1 MPFLAGI
8 LLRCSYL
15 LFDFSLLFVPLHLP
29 SHSVSL
35 FSTPFRSSRTLQEL
49 GVGLSSAIRSSSTA
63 RGFFSFCKV
72 CHQVHNDGD
81 VFRLRCQHFSRGI
94 DFLCKDCSELVGSS
108 WSWIEIC
115 REDQHLNLYWSI
127 SSASL
132 QCLYGYFHLHSLFWI
147 CSSLLLWSSPRKRWW
162 DHSWYH
168 HYSIS
173 QHRHGFFRLG
183 PSTAKSSKWV
193 KSRKTRWEERS
204 MLILLFSSF
213 SNQRLHHSQLFLS
226 VQPSHLLSLP
236 TKPWLVSLIGSRQ
249 LLAEDPFVLWA
260 YPLAWNSTTSL
271 SLILHVLE
279 SKFSTTFVRT
289 FRFAS
294 FHHRVFDSLSL
305 SSLSLSLLP
314 LVLHLS
320 NGIQSW
326 NQ

>member
-1 MPFLAGI
+1 MYLSCFVTGFVGQSPF
-8 LLRCSYL
+8 RCLFSLESSCVARICSLTFLYCLFLFIYL
-15 LFDFSLLFVPLHLP
+15 LTLF
-29 SHSVSL
+29 L
-35 FSTPFRSSRTLQEL
+35 FSRPLSDPVALYKSWEL
-49 GVGLSSAIRSSSTA
+49 GLALLSVLVALLVVSSL
-63 RGFFSFCKV
+63 FCKV

-236 TKPWLVSLIGSRQ
+236 TKPWLVSLI
-249 LLAEDPFVLWA
+249 E
-260 YPLAWNSTTSL
+260 STTPSGGSL
-271 SLILHVLE
+271 RPLGLSTSLKFNNVTFSYPSRPGVKVLNNFCTYL
-279 SKFSTTFVRT
+279 SIRLISPSSFWLTF
-289 FRFAS
+289 
-294 FHHRVFDSLSL
+294 
-305 SSLSLSLLP
+305 P
-314 LVLHLS
+314 
-320 NGIQSW
+320 
-326 NQ
+326 